1 MRIILEKY
9 RDNVIL
15 NTDYIGG
22 NIMTKDKSFYSQL
35 IRLAIPIM
43 LQNLVTF
50 AVGFADNLM
59 IGTLGDYAVS
69 GVYMGSQFQTILQM
83 FTFGIDSALLI
94 IGAQYWGIKD
104 KESVKKIGA
113 MAIRYALYVG
123 LALTI
128 IVLIAPEFW
137 VGCFTEDPL
146 VIEQGVEYVRYVAL
160 SYIFFCLSQMMIST
174 MRCVENAKIGLWV
187 SIIALFTNI
196 FLNWIFIFGKLGLPA
211 MGVKGAAIA
220 TLIAR
225 IVEAAC
231 AFVFA
236 FFIDKKLEIRPKDLL
251 TKASDLR
258 KDFIKC
264 ALPVVGGQL
273 VWSVNM
279 LAYTWIMGHLSAGAV
294 TASSMVGQLE
304 AFLRVGVFGLS
315 AALGIVT
322 SMTVGAG
329 KFEKM
334 KEYSKTS
341 EIIFLIVGL
350 LSSGLIWLLKEPFLS
365 LYDVSDEAI
374 SISRQFFYVLM
385 VSYVG
390 TSWQATL
397 LGGLVKSGGDTS
409 FVFKNDTIF
418 VFLVVIPLGLLAL
431 YLKMPAWVVFAALK
445 SDQVLKCFVAIVK
458 INSFNWMKK
467 LTRTEEA

>member
-1 MRIILEKY
+1 MTRDKNFY
-9 RDNVIL
+9 R
-15 NTDYIGG
+15 
-22 NIMTKDKSFYSQL
+22 QL
-35 IRLAIPIM
+35 VRLAIPIM

-50 AVGFADNLM
+50 AVGFADNVM
-59 IGTLGDYAVS
+59 IGKLGDYAVS

-94 IGAQYWGIKD
+94 IAAQYWGIKD

-113 MAIRYALYVG
+113 MALRYAVYVG
-123 LALTI
+123 LVLTV

-137 VGCFTEDPL
+137 VSLFTEDAE
-146 VIEQGVEYVRYVAL
+146 VIREGVVYVKIVAL
-160 SYIFFCLSQMMIST
+160 SYVFFCISQMCIST
-174 MRCVENAKIGLWV
+174 MRSVENAKIGLWV

-196 FLNWIFIFGKLGLPA
+196 FLNWVLIFGKCGLPA
-211 MGVKGAAIA
+211 LGVKGAAIA

-225 IVEAAC
+225 IIEAAC
-231 AFVFA
+231 AFIFA
-236 FFIDKKLEIRPKDLL
+236 FFIDQKLQIRVTDLVSRVP
-251 TKASDLR
+251 AALR

-264 ALPVVGGQL
+264 AIPVVAGQL
-273 VWSVNM
+273 VWSANM
-279 LAYTWIMGHLSAGAV
+279 LVYSWIMGHLSSGAV
-294 TASSMVGQLE
+294 AASSMTGQFE

-315 AALGIVT
+315 AALGIIT

-329 KFEKM
+329 DFDKM
-334 KEYSKTS
+334 KEYAKTS
-341 EIIFLIVGL
+341 QIIFLFVGL
-350 LSSGLIWLLKEPFLS
+350 LSSLLIWALKEPFLS
-365 LYDVSDEAI
+365 FYDVSDEALD
-374 SISRQFFYVLM
+374 ISRQFFYVLM
-385 VSYVG
+385 VTFVG

-431 YLKMPAWVVFAALK
+431 RFNMAPWVVFAALK
-445 SDQVLKCFVAIVK
+445 SDQILKCFVAIFK

-467 LTRTEEA
+467 LTRPKESASA